1 MSKIT
6 TCQVVVVALYEC
18 YDGGL
23 RWVDGWGGGLCT
35 DTLLPHNLPSVCL
48 HTREPNGALFISAL

>member
-1 MSKIT
+1 MGDDG
-6 TCQVVVVALYEC
+6 
-18 YDGGL
+18 DGG
-23 RWVDGWGGGLCT
+23 GGGLCT